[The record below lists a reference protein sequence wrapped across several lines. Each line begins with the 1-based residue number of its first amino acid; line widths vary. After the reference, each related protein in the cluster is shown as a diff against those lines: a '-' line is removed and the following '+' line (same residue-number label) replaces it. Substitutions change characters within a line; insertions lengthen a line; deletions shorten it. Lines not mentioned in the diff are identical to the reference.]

1 MTSNLTIPELK
12 DTMDTTMYKNVVVQ
26 QANIFFLVELTKTE
40 TGWSIFMDITPSYE
54 KVDGTGWTQPSPRGY
69 TFESTANNL
78 SEIFGQWK
86 GWNGLYLYV
95 TEVRGF

>member
-1 MTSNLTIPELK
+1 
-12 DTMDTTMYKNVVVQ
+12 
-26 QANIFFLVELTKTE
+26 
-40 TGWSIFMDITPSYE
+40 MDITPSYQ